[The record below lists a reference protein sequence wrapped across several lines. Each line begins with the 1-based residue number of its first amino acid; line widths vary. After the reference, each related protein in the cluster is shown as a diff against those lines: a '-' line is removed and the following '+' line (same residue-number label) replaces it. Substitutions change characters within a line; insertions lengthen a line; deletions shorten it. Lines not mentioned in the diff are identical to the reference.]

1 MGFQPSPLSSG
12 LSGHLFHLPLKV
24 LAGPAIANRLSSHQ
38 ALVPGPEDSSVV
50 RVIGGKVLRHDVT
63 VEVIKWVHIAG
74 AGKLA
79 IQ

>member
-1 MGFQPSPLSSG
+1 
-12 LSGHLFHLPLKV
+12 
-24 LAGPAIANRLSSHQ
+24 
-38 ALVPGPEDSSVV
+38 VV